1 MKVDIVKQFFQFL
14 EKKEKRV
21 IPLEAALI
29 LEMEDKVLQDGVIG
43 SFNPVKLSRNGV
55 PTRGL
60 DFLLHQMEDLD
71 KLTVKGSVT
80 LSGNYI
86 SGMIADLQAEFRGK
100 ELEIFGD
107 YTQINMSLYPQRIT
121 VHGNINIKDFPGFT
135 LPRNL
140 KLEKSLDIT
149 SAYNLE
155 VLPENFHI
163 PEDLTLAKL
172 PNLKSIPS
180 GLKIERNLL
189 LYHVGFLE
197 TLTRPSWK
205 ASEKRQI
212 IRDVVESRGG
222 YIKGGI
228 FFV

>member
-1 MKVDIVKQFFQFL
+1 
-14 EKKEKRV
+14 
-21 IPLEAALI
+21 
-29 LEMEDKVLQDGVIG
+29 MEDKILQDGVLQ

-55 PTRGL
+55 SVRGL
-60 DFLLHQMEDLD
+60 DFLLHQIEDPE
-71 KLTVKGSVT
+71 KITVRGNVT
-80 LSGNYI
+80 LRGNYV
-86 SGMIADLQAEFRGK
+86 SGMIADLQAEFKGK

-107 YTQINMSLYPQRIT
+107 YTQINTSLYPQRIT
-121 VHGNINIKDFPGFT
+121 IHGDITLRDFPGFT

-140 KLEKSLDIT
+140 KPEKSLDIT

-155 VLPENFHI
+155 VLPENLHI
-163 PEDLTLAKL
+163 LEDLSLARL

-180 GLKIERNLL
+180 GLKIERNLF

-197 TLTRPSWK
+197 ILTRPSWK
-205 ASEKRQI
+205 ASGKKQI